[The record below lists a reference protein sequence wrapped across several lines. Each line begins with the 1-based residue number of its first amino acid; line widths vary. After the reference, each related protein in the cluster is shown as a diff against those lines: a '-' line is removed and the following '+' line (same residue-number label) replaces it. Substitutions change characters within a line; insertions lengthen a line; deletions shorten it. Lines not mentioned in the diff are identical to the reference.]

1 MVIVAL
7 STEMRSVRRDLHLQL
22 LTLEG
27 LRPMDSYDI
36 ADLLSHP
43 RVIETQE
50 HMHHSVP
57 KHDHMMRVARYS
69 YYLAPILGADR
80 RTATRAA
87 ILHDLD
93 SRLGT
98 LTTHGAI
105 AAQVAAELGE
115 PASVSRAIV
124 SHMYPFGPR
133 PTTREGWV
141 LVVADKIASLSDLT
155 AFVSGLFTGRSL
167 KVRRQLCATDPF
179 YAVHMARRHRR
190 RLSGRLWKSI
200 GRTG

>member
-1 MVIVAL
+1 MN
-7 STEMRSVRRDLHLQL
+7 SS
-22 LTLEG
+22 
-27 LRPMDSYDI
+27 DI

-43 RVIETQE
+43 RVIETRD
-50 HMHHSVP
+50 HLHHSVP
-57 KHDHMMRVARYS
+57 KHDHMLRVARYA
-69 YYLAPILGADR
+69 YYLAPILGADQ
-80 RTATRAA
+80 RTATRAG

-115 PASVSRAIV
+115 PTAVSQAIV

-141 LVVADKIASLSDLT
+141 LVVADKIASFTDLT
-155 AFVSGLFTGRSL
+155 AFVGGLFTGRSI
-167 KVRRQLCATDPF
+167 KVRRRLCVSDPF
-179 YAVHMARRHRR
+179 YAARIGRRPHRR
-190 RLSGRLWKSI
+190 LMRQLQQTFSRL
-200 GRTG
+200 